1 MVYPNGLPVV
11 LMTPA
16 FRLFLLAIA
25 ARTVIVVVFLIVG
38 LRLLGKRQLGQMN
51 IYDLALIM
59 ALANA
64 VQNAMTSG
72 NGNLSVGF
80 VSAGALIVVGKLLS
94 MLFVR
99 SSRWEA
105 RIAGTPTLVVYEGRL
120 VPENLRR
127 EHISEDQVMMAL
139 RQHGLTD
146 PDQVEMAVLE
156 VDGSLSVVPRERH
169 P

>member
-1 MVYPNGLPVV
+1 MAILPEM

-16 FRLFLLAIA
+16 FSAFLLAIA
-25 ARTVIVVVFLIVG
+25 ARTVIVVVLLIVG
-38 LRLLGKRQLGQMN
+38 LRLLGKRELGQMN

-64 VQNAMTSG
+64 VQNAMTGG

-80 VSAGALIVVGKLLS
+80 VSAGALIVVGKLFS
-94 MLFVR
+94 ALFVR

-105 RIAGTPTLVVYEGRL
+105 RIVGTPTVVIYDGKLVQ
-120 VPENLRR
+120 ENLRR
-127 EHISEDQVMMAL
+127 ERITQEKVMMAL

-146 PDQVEMAVLE
+146 PHEVEIAVLE
-156 VDGSLSVVPRERH
+156 VDGSLSVVPKKK
-169 P
+169 